1 MVGFKILIFV
11 FLSISLLFNNA
22 KSENLEE
29 ALSNAYVSNPIINSK
44 RAELRSFDEDVSAAT
59 SRFFPN
65 IEVIG
70 SYSETNL
77 K

>member
-1 MVGFKILIFV
+1 MMRFKILGFIL
-11 FLSISLLFNNA
+11 LSISLLFDNA

-44 RAELRSFDEDVSAAT
+44 RAELRSLDEDVSAAT

-65 IEVIG
+65 IAKMCI
-70 SYSETNL
+70 
-77 K
+77 